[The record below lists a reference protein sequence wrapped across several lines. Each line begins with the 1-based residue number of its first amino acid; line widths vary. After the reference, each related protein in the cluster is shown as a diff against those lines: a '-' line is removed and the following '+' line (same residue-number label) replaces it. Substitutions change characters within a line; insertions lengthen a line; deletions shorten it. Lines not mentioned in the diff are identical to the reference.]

1 MKKLILLIFIFISS
15 IGITSNGKVYPQ
27 NLPLEPIKI
36 PTEIKYLQVKQ
47 LLSKVPK
54 NEQEEFVKVLKEFAD
69 SRNFD
74 WRFCLLVMWNESGVN
89 TKAVSGNY
97 AGLIMFGKEAL
108 RVLKITKEELL
119 SMNFIEQAKA
129 AVIIWEESERMM
141 KTKIKNFSDL
151 QMATFVPAWLNHPG
165 NPYPSNAAIKAGN
178 WPFCGKDGEISKESI
193 LNFYR
198 KKINTYEELKYFRG
212 KI

>member
-1 MKKLILLIFIFISS
+1 MKKLILLILIFISS
-15 IGITSNGKVYPQ
+15 IAITPNGKLYPQ

-54 NEQEEFVKVLKEFAD
+54 NELEEFVNILKEFAD
-69 SRNFD
+69 KRNFD
-74 WRFCLLVMWNESGVN
+74 WRVCLLVMWNESIVN

-97 AGLIMFGKEAL
+97 AGLIMFGKEA
-108 RVLKITKEELL
+108 RKILGVSKEQLL

-129 AVIIWEESERMM
+129 AVIIWEGSERMM
-141 KTKIKNFSDL
+141 KTKIKDFSDL
-151 QMATFVPAWLNHPG
+151 QMATFVPAWMNHPG
-165 NPYPSNAAIKAGN
+165 NPYPSNEAIKAGN

-198 KKINTYEELKYFRG
+198 KKINLYEELKYFRG